1 MEIRKITSTAIA
13 LAGIFALMSCG
24 KETSPVTGW
33 NYNDPD
39 NGGFQVL
46 PYTEQETGPGLVL
59 IAL

>member
-39 NGGFQVL
+39 N
-46 PYTEQETGPGLVL
+46 
-59 IAL
+59 